1 MAKSKPSQ
9 KSKKYRYYLQPSS
22 VDWDL
27 LSNKATKK
35 YQQQDIYIKKSLK
48 FTVDK
53 TKAVSFP
60 DLRSGEKGAEAF
72 AESILGKCQKLYGK
86 DFDIDV
92 VRMKKPKKQ

>member
-1 MAKSKPSQ
+1 MAKSKPSP

-22 VDWDL
+22 VNWDL

-48 FTVDK
+48 FTLDK

-72 AESILGKCQKLYGK
+72 AQNILGECQKLYGN

-92 VRMKKPKKQ
+92 VRVKKPKK